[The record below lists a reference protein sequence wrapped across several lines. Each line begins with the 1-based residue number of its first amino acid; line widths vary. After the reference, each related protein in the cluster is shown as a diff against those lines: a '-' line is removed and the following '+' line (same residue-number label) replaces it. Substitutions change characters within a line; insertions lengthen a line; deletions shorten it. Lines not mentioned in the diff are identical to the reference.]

1 MKGMRNIA
9 LTILLFCSSIAAWEL
24 IVRVFEVPTFIFP
37 APSKVAMA
45 LWRGFASGLYQK
57 HLAHTLLETVLGF
70 LLGSALGFF
79 LGTAVALSRYVEYF
93 FYPYIV
99 MFQSLPKVALAPL
112 IVVWFG
118 LGLKSQ
124 VLNAALVAFF
134 PLLVNTMVGLKST
147 DEDRMNLMRSLAA
160 SESQIFWMLRLPNAL
175 PFVMA
180 GLDVAMIFALI
191 GAIVAEFVGAR
202 AGLGML
208 IQSMNFNM
216 DVSGQ
221 FSVLLIL
228 SVVGLLLNRC
238 ILLIRRRVL
247 FWDPSEKE
255 RLERE
260 RIVHMKRT
268 LIALVLTC
276 FLVAVSCA
284 NVLAQTSKLRVGFC
298 SRVISS
304 AAAPFAIATKMGWY
318 KEDGV
323 EVELAAL
330 AGSADCVKTT
340 ATKEIPFSLP
350 SVEPLAAARTQGIKA
365 KIFYTA
371 YQGNIYGIAVPA
383 DSPIQKI
390 TDLKGKT
397 HRRHQHGHRRGAG
410 REGSDCNGRDESG

>member
-1 MKGMRNIA
+1 MKGFWNVA
-9 LTILLFCSSIAAWEL
+9 LTILLFCSSILAWEL
-24 IVRVFEVPTFIFP
+24 IVRAFEIPTFIFP

-57 HLAHTLLETVLGF
+57 HLYYTLLETVLGF
-70 LLGSALGFF
+70 ILGSALGFF
-79 LGTAVALSRYVEYF
+79 LGTAVALNRYVEYF

-124 VLNAALVAFF
+124 VINTALVAFF
-134 PLLVNTMVGLKST
+134 PLLVNTMVGLKSA

-160 SESQIFWMLRLPNAL
+160 SENQIFWMLRLPNAL

-260 RIVHMKRT
+260 RI
-268 LIALVLTC
+268 AL
-276 FLVAVSCA
+276 
-284 NVLAQTSKLRVGFC
+284 
-298 SRVISS
+298 
-304 AAAPFAIATKMGWY
+304 
-318 KEDGV
+318 
-323 EVELAAL
+323 
-330 AGSADCVKTT
+330 
-340 ATKEIPFSLP
+340 
-350 SVEPLAAARTQGIKA
+350 
-365 KIFYTA
+365 
-371 YQGNIYGIAVPA
+371 
-383 DSPIQKI
+383 
-390 TDLKGKT
+390 
-397 HRRHQHGHRRGAG
+397 
-410 REGSDCNGRDESG
+410 

>member
-1 MKGMRNIA
+1 MKSLRNVA
-9 LTILLFCSSIAAWEL
+9 LTILLFCSSIIVWEL

-57 HLAHTLLETVLGF
+57 HLSHTLLETVLGF

-79 LGTAVALSRYVEYF
+79 LGTAVALNRHVEYF

-124 VLNAALVAFF
+124 VINAALVAFF
-134 PLLVNTMVGLKST
+134 PLLVNTMVGLKSA
-147 DEDRMNLMRSLAA
+147 DEDRLNLMRSLAA

-238 ILLIRRRVL
+238 ILLIRRRIL

-260 RIVHMKRT
+260 RI
-268 LIALVLTC
+268 AL
-276 FLVAVSCA
+276 
-284 NVLAQTSKLRVGFC
+284 
-298 SRVISS
+298 
-304 AAAPFAIATKMGWY
+304 
-318 KEDGV
+318 
-323 EVELAAL
+323 
-330 AGSADCVKTT
+330 
-340 ATKEIPFSLP
+340 
-350 SVEPLAAARTQGIKA
+350 
-365 KIFYTA
+365 
-371 YQGNIYGIAVPA
+371 
-383 DSPIQKI
+383 
-390 TDLKGKT
+390 
-397 HRRHQHGHRRGAG
+397 
-410 REGSDCNGRDESG
+410 

>member
-1 MKGMRNIA
+1 MKRSWNVA
-9 LTILLFCSSIAAWEL
+9 LTILLFCSSILAWEL
-24 IVRVFEVPTFIFP
+24 IVRAFEIPTFIFP

-57 HLAHTLLETVLGF
+57 HLYYTLLETVLGF
-70 LLGSALGFF
+70 MLGSALGFF
-79 LGTAVALSRYVEYF
+79 LGTAVALNRYVEYF

-124 VLNAALVAFF
+124 VINTALVAFF
-134 PLLVNTMVGLKST
+134 PLLVNTMVGLKSA

-160 SESQIFWMLRLPNAL
+160 SENQIFWMLKLPNAL

-228 SVVGLLLNRC
+228 SIVGLLLNRC

-260 RIVHMKRT
+260 RI
-268 LIALVLTC
+268 AL
-276 FLVAVSCA
+276 
-284 NVLAQTSKLRVGFC
+284 
-298 SRVISS
+298 
-304 AAAPFAIATKMGWY
+304 
-318 KEDGV
+318 
-323 EVELAAL
+323 
-330 AGSADCVKTT
+330 
-340 ATKEIPFSLP
+340 
-350 SVEPLAAARTQGIKA
+350 
-365 KIFYTA
+365 
-371 YQGNIYGIAVPA
+371 
-383 DSPIQKI
+383 
-390 TDLKGKT
+390 
-397 HRRHQHGHRRGAG
+397 
-410 REGSDCNGRDESG
+410 

>member
-1 MKGMRNIA
+1 MKRFWNVA
-9 LTILLFCSSIAAWEL
+9 LTILLFCSSILAWEL
-24 IVRVFEVPTFIFP
+24 IVRAFEIPTFIFP

-57 HLAHTLLETVLGF
+57 HLYYTLLETVLGF
-70 LLGSALGFF
+70 MLGSSLGFF
-79 LGTAVALSRYVEYF
+79 LGTAVALNRYVEYF

-124 VLNAALVAFF
+124 VINTALVAFF
-134 PLLVNTMVGLKST
+134 PLLVNTMVGLKSA

-160 SESQIFWMLRLPNAL
+160 SDNQIFWMLKLPNAL

-228 SVVGLLLNRC
+228 SIVGLLLNRC

-260 RIVHMKRT
+260 RI
-268 LIALVLTC
+268 AL
-276 FLVAVSCA
+276 
-284 NVLAQTSKLRVGFC
+284 
-298 SRVISS
+298 
-304 AAAPFAIATKMGWY
+304 
-318 KEDGV
+318 
-323 EVELAAL
+323 
-330 AGSADCVKTT
+330 
-340 ATKEIPFSLP
+340 
-350 SVEPLAAARTQGIKA
+350 
-365 KIFYTA
+365 
-371 YQGNIYGIAVPA
+371 
-383 DSPIQKI
+383 
-390 TDLKGKT
+390 
-397 HRRHQHGHRRGAG
+397 
-410 REGSDCNGRDESG
+410 

>member
-1 MKGMRNIA
+1 MKTLRNAA
-9 LTILLFCSSIAAWEL
+9 LSILLFCSSILAWEL
-24 IVRVFEVPTFIFP
+24 IVRFFEVPIFIFP
-37 APSKVAMA
+37 APSKVAEA
-45 LWRGFASGLYQK
+45 LWRGFSTGLYQK
-57 HLAHTLLETVLGF
+57 HLYHTLLETVLGF
-70 LLGSALGFF
+70 LLGAALGFF
-79 LGTAVALSRYVEYF
+79 LGTVVALNRYVEYF

-124 VLNAALVAFF
+124 VVNAALVAFF
-134 PLLVNTMVGLKST
+134 PLLVNTIVGLKSA

-160 SESQIFWMLRLPNAL
+160 SEAQIFWILRLPNAL

-228 SVVGLLLNRC
+228 SIVGLLLNRC

-260 RIVHMKRT
+260 RI
-268 LIALVLTC
+268 AL
-276 FLVAVSCA
+276 
-284 NVLAQTSKLRVGFC
+284 
-298 SRVISS
+298 
-304 AAAPFAIATKMGWY
+304 
-318 KEDGV
+318 
-323 EVELAAL
+323 
-330 AGSADCVKTT
+330 
-340 ATKEIPFSLP
+340 
-350 SVEPLAAARTQGIKA
+350 
-365 KIFYTA
+365 
-371 YQGNIYGIAVPA
+371 
-383 DSPIQKI
+383 
-390 TDLKGKT
+390 
-397 HRRHQHGHRRGAG
+397 
-410 REGSDCNGRDESG
+410 

>member
-1 MKGMRNIA
+1 MKRFWNVA
-9 LTILLFCSSIAAWEL
+9 LAILLFCSSILAWEL
-24 IVRVFEVPTFIFP
+24 IVRAFEIPTFIFP

-45 LWRGFASGLYQK
+45 LWRGFAIGLYQK
-57 HLAHTLLETVLGF
+57 HLYYTLLETVLGF

-79 LGTAVALSRYVEYF
+79 LGTAVALNRYVEYF

-124 VLNAALVAFF
+124 VINTALVAFF
-134 PLLVNTMVGLKST
+134 PLLVNTMVGLKSA

-160 SESQIFWMLRLPNAL
+160 SDNQIFWMLRLPNAL

-228 SVVGLLLNRC
+228 SIVGLLLNRC
-238 ILLIRRRVL
+238 ILLFRRRVL

-255 RLERE
+255 RQERE
-260 RIVHMKRT
+260 RI
-268 LIALVLTC
+268 AL
-276 FLVAVSCA
+276 
-284 NVLAQTSKLRVGFC
+284 
-298 SRVISS
+298 
-304 AAAPFAIATKMGWY
+304 
-318 KEDGV
+318 
-323 EVELAAL
+323 
-330 AGSADCVKTT
+330 
-340 ATKEIPFSLP
+340 
-350 SVEPLAAARTQGIKA
+350 
-365 KIFYTA
+365 
-371 YQGNIYGIAVPA
+371 
-383 DSPIQKI
+383 
-390 TDLKGKT
+390 
-397 HRRHQHGHRRGAG
+397 
-410 REGSDCNGRDESG
+410 